1 VIGILGRLT
10 AQHLGRVADLI
21 GASNG
26 RLSRC
31 HDACPP
37 VAARPDRRLRSL
49 VFPHHPARR
58 SRDGDLKKG

>member
-10 AQHLGRVADLI
+10 ARHLGRVADLI

-37 VAARPDRRLRSL
+37 VGR
-49 VFPHHPARR
+49 PARSAATLAGISAPPR
-58 SRDGDLKKG
+58 PAIPGRRP